1 MLNASPQE
9 IYFTKYYPLFPKGP
23 SPFPSTLSKFHRLF
37 QNSNRLFQTPCFLKA
52 KGWSQE
58 KYQMI
63 LPQGKLKETGT
74 GTGRGKGPPK
84 KKA

>member
-23 SPFPSTLSKFHRLF
+23 SNFPSTLSKFH
-37 QNSNRLFQTPCFLKA
+37 RLFQTPCFLKA

-74 GTGRGKGPPK
+74 GRGKGKGPPK

>member
-37 QNSNRLFQTPCFLKA
+37 QNSIGSFKLHASSKPKDGA
-52 KGWSQE
+52 KRNT
-58 KYQMI
+58 K
-63 LPQGKLKETGT
+63 
-74 GTGRGKGPPK
+74 
-84 KKA
+84 

>member
-9 IYFTKYYPLFPKGP
+9 IYLTKYYPLFPKG
-23 SPFPSTLSKFHRLF
+23 SSHFPSTLSKFH
-37 QNSNRLFQTPCFLKA
+37 RLFQTPCFLKA

-74 GTGRGKGPPK
+74 GRGKGPPK